1 MVRGERPDPD
11 ALLESLRS
19 EEERQRQGKLKVFL
33 GASAGVGK
41 TFAMLSEAQEQLRR
55 GTDVIVGLVETHK
68 RKETEALLE
77 GLERLPLR
85 RIEYKS
91 VELNEFDI
99 DAALAR
105 RPQLILVDELAH
117 TNIPD
122 SRHAKRWQ
130 DIDELLREGISVY
143 TAVNIQH
150 LASLNDVVAQIT
162 GVQVRETVPDA
173 FLERADEIEVVDLPP
188 DELIQR
194 LRDGKVYVPDRIEH
208 ALEGF
213 FRKGNLIALRELA
226 LRRAAD
232 RVDAQ
237 MQTYRTEQGVQGLWP
252 ARERVLVC
260 VAPNDLGARVV
271 RAAARISSSSHAEM
285 LAVFVESDRQ
295 DTRSVEDQDR
305 ARAALELAE
314 SLGMQTV
321 TLKGHD
327 IAGEV
332 VRYAEQRNVTMIIVG
347 KPVKSRWREKIYG
360 SVVDEIVRRSGT
372 IDVHVITAEA
382 PTNQTRKPAQEFLE
396 RGHLR
401 GYIFTV
407 FVTAVSSAIC
417 LLLYRRLELT
427 NLIMIYLLGVTVVAS
442 RWGPREAILASVLS
456 VLSFD
461 VMFVPPRGTLAV
473 SDSQYLVTFAVML
486 AVSLLISTLALRLK
500 REARLSTE
508 RERRTASLYTLSHE
522 MARSRS
528 KREIAEAAAKEIREV
543 FDADVAVF
551 LSDEPNALV
560 PTKSGIEHAPTE
572 AAVASWALQHNEEAG
587 LGTDTLPGSKGYY
600 LPLRGTASAL
610 GVLAIYPNAGQ
621 WPMPPA
627 QHNLLETFANG
638 LGLALERT
646 LLAKE
651 FHQAR
656 IQAES
661 ERMRNALLSSIS
673 HDLRTPL
680 TSIAGAASAL
690 RDGRG
695 DSHALSETIYHES
708 VRLNLQVQ
716 NLLDMTRLQSGNVQP
731 RLEWNSLE
739 EIVGNALQ
747 RSRGLLEG
755 RQVKVDIAEDLPLVR
770 VDGELIEKV
779 IANLLE
785 NAANHT
791 PSGTS
796 VEISAREQSAV
807 IMLDVA
813 DHGPGIPKE
822 QQVSIFDRFF
832 RTDDRPS
839 KGGFGL
845 GLAIGRAIMRLHE
858 GRLWVESRREG
869 TGAVFHVEIPK
880 LKPPEVPRG

>member
-1 MVRGERPDPD
+1 M
-11 ALLESLRS
+11 RS
-19 EEERQRQGKLKVFL
+19 EEERERQGKLKVFL

-55 GTDVIVGLVETHK
+55 GTDVVVGIVETHK
-68 RKETEALLE
+68 RKETEALFE
-77 GLERLPLR
+77 GLEVLPLR
-85 RIEYKS
+85 RLEYKS
-91 VELNEFDI
+91 VELREFDI

-130 DIDELLREGISVY
+130 DIEELLREGISVY

-162 GVQVRETVPDA
+162 GVQVREMVPDA

-237 MQTYRTEQGVQGLWP
+237 MQTYRTEQGVQGLW
-252 ARERVLVC
+252 ATRERILVC

-271 RAAARISSSSHAEM
+271 RAATRIGASSHAEM

-295 DTRSVEDQDR
+295 SSRSPEDQDR
-305 ARAALELAE
+305 ARAALDLAE
-314 SLGMQTV
+314 SLGMHTV

-332 VRYAEQRNVTMIIVG
+332 VRYAEQRNATMIIVG
-347 KPVKSRWREKIYG
+347 KPVKERWREMFYG
-360 SVVDEIVRRSGT
+360 SVVDEIVRRSGN

-382 PTNQTRKPAQEFLE
+382 PPNRPRTSQVFLE
-396 RGHLR
+396 RGHLS
-401 GYIFTV
+401 GYLFTIA
-407 FVTAVSSAIC
+407 VTGLATGIC
-417 LLLYRRLELT
+417 ALLYRRLELT

-456 VLSFD
+456 VVSFD

-473 SDSQYLVTFAVML
+473 SDSQYLLTFAVML
-486 AVSLLISTLALRLK
+486 VVALLISSLALRLK

-508 RERRTASLYTLSHE
+508 RERRTASLYTLSRE

-528 KREIAEAAAKEIREV
+528 KREIAEVAAKEIREV
-543 FDADVAVF
+543 FEADVAI
-551 LSDEPNALV
+551 LISGDAKPIAPSL
-560 PTKSGIEHAPTE
+560 SGIEHDPSE
-572 AAVASWALQHNEEAG
+572 AAVVAWTLQHNEEAG
-587 LGTDTLPGSKGYY
+587 LGTDTLPGSKGLY
-600 LPLRGTASAL
+600 LPLCGTSGAL
-610 GVLAIYPNAGQ
+610 GVIAIYPKPGA

-627 QHNLLETFANG
+627 QKNLLETFSNG

-656 IQAES
+656 VQTES

-680 TSIAGAASAL
+680 TSISGAASAL
-690 RDGRG
+690 RDGKG
-695 DSHALSETIYHES
+695 DARELSDTIYHES

-739 EIVGNALQ
+739 EIVGNALS
-747 RSRGLLEG
+747 RSRELLEG
-755 RQVKVDIAEDLPLVR
+755 REVKVEIARDLPLVR

-779 IANLLE
+779 VANLLE
-785 NAANHT
+785 NVANHT
-791 PSGTS
+791 PAGTG
-796 VEISAREQSAV
+796 IDIAARVQSEV
-807 IMLDVA
+807 IVLDVA
-813 DHGPGIPKE
+813 DHGSGIARD
-822 QQVSIFDRFF
+822 QQVTIFERFF

-839 KGGFGL
+839 STGFGL

-858 GRLWVESRREG
+858 GRIWVENRREG